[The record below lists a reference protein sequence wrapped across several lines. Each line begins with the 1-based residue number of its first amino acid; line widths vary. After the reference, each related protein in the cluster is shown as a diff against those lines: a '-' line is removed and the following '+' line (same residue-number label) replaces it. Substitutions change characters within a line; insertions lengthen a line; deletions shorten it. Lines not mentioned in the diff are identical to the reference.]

1 MKRLSLR
8 VRLTLIIL
16 GPLLLISIG
25 VGVWE
30 FTEARRTAQELFD
43 RSLLATALAIEREI
57 SISGGELPSQRTRDL
72 LQNTSGAQ
80 VFYHVFAPDG
90 VFVKGY
96 ATPPVRSS
104 GAIDPYADQVF
115 YDAVY
120 LGRQVRALRL
130 RGEAEIDDMS
140 GIYTFTVWQNVTV
153 RDRIVSQ
160 LALRTLTVIVSL
172 IATVALVVWYGVGL
186 GLRPLLD
193 LQQAISQRS
202 TNDLTP
208 IRRPVPVET
217 QGIVRTLNGLLTQV
231 SEEMRSRTAFISN
244 AAHQLR
250 NPIAGVQ
257 AMAEAVR
264 SAPSGGEAKKRAREL
279 RDAARNATDLANK
292 LLALE
297 RADATKSAS
306 FEHVA
311 DMNDI
316 AQDSVGQFIPHAAER
331 RVTLELAKANM
342 PLPVLTDIVMM
353 REAISNLI
361 DNALQHGGP
370 DLTAISVRLRKDG
383 HFACVEIAD
392 DGIGMNP
399 ADMATA
405 LERFGQVVPGK
416 GSGLGLPI
424 AETVGRRH
432 SGTLEVRPGSDGLT
446 VQMRIPLCD
455 PDQRPIE

>member
-25 VGVWE
+25 IGVWE

-72 LQNTSGAQ
+72 LQNTSGAP
-80 VFYHVFAPDG
+80 VFYHVSAPDG

-96 ATPPVRSS
+96 ATPPVRSA
-104 GAIDPYADQVF
+104 GALDPDADQLF

-120 LGRQVRALRL
+120 LGQQVRALRL
-130 RGEAEIDDMS
+130 RSETEIDDMR
-140 GIYTFTVWQNVTV
+140 GIYTFTVWQDVAV
-153 RDRIVSQ
+153 RNRLVSQ
-160 LALRTLTVIVSL
+160 LALRTLTVIASL

-231 SEEMRSRTAFISN
+231 SEEMRSRASFISN

-257 AMAEAVR
+257 AMAEAVG
-264 SAPSGGEAKKRAREL
+264 SAPSGDDAKKRAREL

-316 AQDSVGQFIPHAAER
+316 AEASVGQFLPNATVQ
-331 RVTLELAKANM
+331 RVSVELSKAGT

-370 DLTAISVRLRKDG
+370 DLSEISVRLSREDD
-383 HFACVEIAD
+383 FASIEVVD
-392 DGIGMNP
+392 DGIGMKTE
-399 ADMATA
+399 DVGTA
-405 LERFGQVVPGK
+405 LERFGQPVPGK

-424 AETVGRRH
+424 AETVARQH
-432 SGTLEVRPGSDGLT
+432 NGTLDVGPRPDGLT
-446 VQMRIPLCD
+446 VKMRIPLCVA
-455 PDQRPIE
+455 DQRPMA

>member
-72 LQNTSGAQ
+72 LQNTSGAP

-96 ATPPVRSS
+96 ATPPVRAA
-104 GAIDPYADQVF
+104 GALDPDRDQLF

-120 LGRQVRALRL
+120 LGQQVRALRL
-130 RGEAEIDDMS
+130 RSETEIDDMR
-140 GIYTFTVWQNVTV
+140 GIYTFTVWQDVAV
-153 RDRIVSQ
+153 RNRIVTQ
-160 LALRTLTVIVSL
+160 LAFRTLTVIASL

-193 LQQAISQRS
+193 LQQAIS
-202 TNDLTP
+202 
-208 IRRPVPVET
+208 
-217 QGIVRTLNGLLTQV
+217 
-231 SEEMRSRTAFISN
+231 
-244 AAHQLR
+244 
-250 NPIAGVQ
+250 
-257 AMAEAVR
+257 
-264 SAPSGGEAKKRAREL
+264 RAREL
-279 RDAARNATDLANK
+279 REAARNATDLANK

-297 RADATKSAS
+297 RADATKSAN

-316 AQDSVGQFIPHAAER
+316 AEESVGQFLPKAGDQCVA
-331 RVTLELAKANM
+331 VELSKAGT

-361 DNALQHGGP
+361 DNALRHGGP
-370 DLTAISVRLRKDG
+370 DLTTISVRLSRDG
-383 HFACVEIAD
+383 DFASIEIAD
-392 DGIGMNP
+392 DGIGIKP
-399 ADMATA
+399 EDIGTA
-405 LERFGQVVPGK
+405 LERFGQPVPGK

-424 AETVGRRH
+424 AETVARQH
-432 SGTLEVRPGSDGLT
+432 SGILDVGARPDGLT
-446 VQMRIPLCD
+446 VRMRIPLCD
-455 PDQRPIE
+455 PVQRPMA

>member
-25 VGVWE
+25 VGVWQ
-30 FTEARRTAQELFD
+30 FFDARRTAQELFD

-57 SISGGELPSQRTRDL
+57 SMSGGELPSRRTREL

-80 VFYHVFAPDG
+80 VFYHVSAPDG

-96 ATPPVRSS
+96 ATPPVRTA
-104 GAIDPYADQVF
+104 GMPDLNADQMF
-115 YDAVY
+115 YDAIY
-120 LGRQVRALRL
+120 TGQQVRALRL

-140 GIYTFTVWQNVTV
+140 GIYTFTIWQNNTV
-153 RDRIVSQ
+153 RDRILSR
-160 LALRTLTVIVSL
+160 LALRTLSVIISL

-202 TNDLTP
+202 MNELTP
-208 IRRPVPVET
+208 IRRPVPIEV
-217 QGIVRTLNGLLTQV
+217 QGIVRTLNVLLTQV

-257 AMAEAVR
+257 AMAEAVV
-264 SAPSGGEAKKRAREL
+264 SAPSGEEAKKRAREL

-306 FEHVA
+306 FENVA

-316 AQDSVGQFIPHAAER
+316 AEDSVGQSLPHANER
-331 RVTLELAKANM
+331 LVALGLEKADT
-342 PLPVLTDIVMM
+342 PLPVQTDVVMM

-370 DLTAISVRLRKDG
+370 DLTAISVRLREDDQ
-383 HFACVEIAD
+383 FVSIEIAD
-392 DGIGMNP
+392 DGIGM
-399 ADMATA
+399 DQTDVATA
-405 LERFGQVVPGK
+405 LERFGQAVPGK

-424 AETVGRRH
+424 AETVARQH
-432 SGTLEVRPGSDGLT
+432 NGTLEVRPGSDGLT
-446 VQMRIPLCD
+446 VRMRIPLCD
-455 PDQRPIE
+455 PDRRPIA

>member
-30 FTEARRTAQELFD
+30 FLDARRTAQELFD

-80 VFYHVFAPDG
+80 VFYHVSAPDG

-96 ATPPVRSS
+96 ATPPVRSA
-104 GAIDPYADQVF
+104 GAIDLNADQVF
-115 YDAVY
+115 YNARY
-120 LGRQVRALRL
+120 IGRQVRALRL
-130 RGEAEIDDMS
+130 RGEAEIDDLS
-140 GIYTFTVWQNVTV
+140 GIYTFTVWQNITV
-153 RDRIVSQ
+153 RNRILSQ
-160 LALRTLTVIVSL
+160 LTLRTFTVIASL
-172 IATVALVVWYGVGL
+172 IASVALVVWYGVGF

-208 IRRPVPVET
+208 IRRPVPVEV
-217 QGIVRTLNGLLTQV
+217 QGIVSTLNGLLTQV

-257 AMAEAVR
+257 AMAEAVG
-264 SAPSGGEAKKRAREL
+264 SAPSGEEAKKRAREL
-279 RDAARNATDLANK
+279 RDAARNVTDLANK

-316 AQDSVGQFIPHAAER
+316 AEDSIRQLLPHAEKQ
-331 RVTLELAKANM
+331 RVALDLAKAAE
-342 PLPVLTDIVMM
+342 PLPVLTDVVMM

-370 DLTAISVRLRKDG
+370 DLTAISVRLHKDG
-383 HFACVEIAD
+383 RFVRIDIAD

-399 ADMATA
+399 ADVATA
-405 LERFGQVVPGK
+405 LERFGQAVPGK

-424 AETVGRRH
+424 AETVARQHGGSLDVH
-432 SGTLEVRPGSDGLT
+432 PGSDGLA

-455 PDQRPIE
+455 PDQRPIA

>member
-80 VFYHVFAPDG
+80 VFYHVSAPDG

-96 ATPPVRSS
+96 ATPPVRSA
-104 GAIDPYADQVF
+104 GTLDPDADQLF

-120 LGRQVRALRL
+120 LGQQVRALRL
-130 RGEAEIDDMS
+130 RSETEIDDMR

-153 RDRIVSQ
+153 RNRIVSQ
-160 LALRTLTVIVSL
+160 LALRTLTVIASL

-202 TNDLTP
+202 PNDLTP
-208 IRRPVPVET
+208 IRRPVPFET

-231 SEEMRSRTAFISN
+231 SEEMRSRAAFISN

-257 AMAEAVR
+257 AMAEAVG
-264 SAPSGGEAKKRAREL
+264 SAPSGEDAKNRAREL

-297 RADATKSAS
+297 RADATKSAN

-316 AQDSVGQFIPHAAER
+316 AEESVAPFLTTATDK
-331 RVTLELAKANM
+331 RVAVELAKAKA
-342 PLPVLTDIVMM
+342 PLPVLTDVVMM

-361 DNALQHGGP
+361 DNSLQHGGP
-370 DLTAISVRLRKDG
+370 DLTTILVRLARDDR
-383 HFACVEIAD
+383 FANIEVAD
-392 DGIGMNP
+392 DGIGLNP
-399 ADMATA
+399 DDVGTA
-405 LERFGQVVPGK
+405 LERFGQPVPGK

-424 AETVGRRH
+424 AETVARQHG
-432 SGTLEVRPGSDGLT
+432 GTLDVDPRPDGLT
-446 VQMRIPLCD
+446 VTMRIPLCG
-455 PDQRPIE
+455 PDQRPIA